1 MSIIENVSNS
11 MATKIGQKTNKS
23 KDEIEVMNY
32 GLFICLHTIVSF
44 IITII
49 IGILIGRLKEI
60 LIITLV
66 SSSLKRCSGGVHAT
80 SPNRCLIIGLIFSVI
95 LTYICGIFNIYGDN
109 LIMYLSSL
117 IIITFCYYIFYKKA
131 PVGTKNKPLK
141 KESTRKKLR
150 KKLFKLL
157 NLYIVIII
165 LCILVMQTKLI
176 KYNLTSFIYCI
187 ELGILLQTISLT
199 KLGETT
205 ILKIDCFLK

>member
-1 MSIIENVSNS
+1 MSMIENVSNS
-11 MATKIGQKTNKS
+11 IATKIGEKANKS

-32 GLFICLHTIVSF
+32 GLFICLHTIVAF

-49 IGILIGRLKEI
+49 IGILIGRLKEM

-66 SSSLKRCSGGVHAT
+66 ASSLKRCSGGVHAT

-95 LTYICGIFNIYGDN
+95 LTYTCGIFNIYGDS
-109 LIMYLSSL
+109 LFIYLFSL
-117 IIITFCYYIFYKKA
+117 IIIAFCYYIFYKKA

-150 KKLFKLL
+150 KKVFRLL

-165 LCILVMQTKLI
+165 LCILVGQNEFI

-187 ELGILLQTISLT
+187 ELGIILQTISLT
-199 KLGETT
+199 KLGEAI